1 VYRIVPLL
9 GDRAGLQA
17 RPHGHRHA
25 AITEALGLTGG
36 DVRAVQP
43 FSRHRNAQTLLQYD
57 DSRKDLAGGVARRV
71 AAAVGGALPP
81 ERRRV

>member
-1 VYRIVPLL
+1 MYRLVPLL
-9 GDRAGLQA
+9 EDRAGLKA

-57 DSRKDLAGGVARRV
+57 DSRKDLAGGVARWV
-71 AAAVGGALPP
+71 AAAGVPP
-81 ERRRV
+81 AA